1 MNKSYILKI
10 NKILSFDQ
18 KKNFFFFFFL
28 SLISM
33 MLEMLGI
40 GLIIP
45 FLTIFTQDISVIQ
58 EYKILNNFNIIQF
71 SKVELIS
78 YSVFILIIL
87 YSIKASFLTYVS
99 YKEVKFISKIRI
111 ELTESLFTKYINKP
125 YEYFLNINSAQLIRN
140 INDVTV
146 FVNLIKSLLLL
157 LTEIV
162 VLIGVAAVVILY
174 EPVAAI
180 LTIILL
186 SILGILF
193 QSLIHQKAKKWGEER
208 RDADGFRLKQMQES
222 FRSIKDI
229 KILNKENFFIKI
241 FSDFNKISAN
251 TQLKQSFFISLP
263 RLWLEVIAIIGFSF
277 LVLFLIKENE
287 DPVKLITT
295 LGLFAAATFR
305 LLPSVTRVMNSF
317 QNIQFSAVVTDSL
330 FKELREKKDNN
341 NFIKSRLAIDNH
353 KNKINFS
360 EKIELKNISFKYDK
374 TEKFIL
380 RNINFIIQKGSAI
393 GIKGESGV
401 GKTTLINILLGLLQP
416 SEGNILIDG
425 NKINQSSIKE
435 WQKNIGYVPQ
445 SIFLSDDSLRKNIA
459 FGLSDDLID
468 EEKVKNSIM
477 EAKLDEFIKSTH
489 DGLDT
494 KIGELG
500 SRLSGGQIQR
510 IGIARSL
517 YNNPDLI
524 ILDEFT
530 SSLDRETENKVINE
544 INDIKGKKTVVMI
557 SHKES
562 TLLKCD
568 TVFKLKDNELV
579 KL

>member
-229 KILNKENFFIKI
+229 KILNK
-241 FSDFNKISAN
+241 
-251 TQLKQSFFISLP
+251 
-263 RLWLEVIAIIGFSF
+263 V
-277 LVLFLIKENE
+277 
-287 DPVKLITT
+287 
-295 LGLFAAATFR
+295 
-305 LLPSVTRVMNSF
+305 
-317 QNIQFSAVVTDSL
+317 
-330 FKELREKKDNN
+330 
-341 NFIKSRLAIDNH
+341 
-353 KNKINFS
+353 
-360 EKIELKNISFKYDK
+360 
-374 TEKFIL
+374 
-380 RNINFIIQKGSAI
+380 
-393 GIKGESGV
+393 
-401 GKTTLINILLGLLQP
+401 
-416 SEGNILIDG
+416 
-425 NKINQSSIKE
+425 
-435 WQKNIGYVPQ
+435 
-445 SIFLSDDSLRKNIA
+445 
-459 FGLSDDLID
+459 
-468 EEKVKNSIM
+468 
-477 EAKLDEFIKSTH
+477 
-489 DGLDT
+489 
-494 KIGELG
+494 
-500 SRLSGGQIQR
+500 
-510 IGIARSL
+510 
-517 YNNPDLI
+517 
-524 ILDEFT
+524 
-530 SSLDRETENKVINE
+530 
-544 INDIKGKKTVVMI
+544 
-557 SHKES
+557 
-562 TLLKCD
+562 
-568 TVFKLKDNELV
+568 
-579 KL
+579 